1 MINREIRE
9 IVQMTELPIW
19 DKFRK
24 LSQWRQMILQEELML
39 MTELLKEDFLGRE
52 TSQLEMMLDIRS
64 IREDREKIT
73 ADRTLEIDTTMIDQR
88 NDSQEISDL
97 ILIHS

>member
-1 MINREIRE
+1 
-9 IVQMTELPIW
+9 
-19 DKFRK
+19 
-24 LSQWRQMILQEELML
+24 MILQEELML

>member
-1 MINREIRE
+1 
-9 IVQMTELPIW
+9 
-19 DKFRK
+19 
-24 LSQWRQMILQEELML
+24 MILQEELML

-52 TSQLEMMLDIRS
+52 TSQLEMMFDIRS
-64 IREDREKIT
+64 IREDPEKIM

>member
-1 MINREIRE
+1 
-9 IVQMTELPIW
+9 
-19 DKFRK
+19 
-24 LSQWRQMILQEELML
+24 MILQEELML

-97 ILIHS
+97 ILIQS